1 MCKYADRGDNRSTAG
16 QQKYKKKKKYSYTK
30 GRMLPCKRMSLHEHT
45 HAISYIHTPAHA
57 FISEHMVESHIFKKE
72 GISRLLLKQIQ
83 PIWEKFAY

>member
-1 MCKYADRGDNRSTAG
+1 MLIGETTEALQASKNT
-16 QQKYKKKKKYSYTK
+16 KKKIKYSYTK

-72 GISRLLLKQIQ
+72 GTSRLLL
-83 PIWEKFAY
+83 